1 MSYIKLEDGISLE
14 DILKD
19 NKVVII
25 DFWAQ
30 WCGPCKAFGPI
41 FEEVAKEKDGLVKF
55 VKVDVD
61 KNSKVA
67 ALYNIRSI
75 PTVLFIKNGQVV
87 KTRIGAMP
95 KYELTETVDVLLK

>member
-41 FEEVAKEKDGLVKF
+41 FEEVAKEKEGFAKF

-75 PTVLFIKNGQVV
+75 PTVLFIKDGQVV

>member
-41 FEEVAKEKDGLVKF
+41 FEEVAKEKLANQHMGV
-55 VKVDVD
+55 
-61 KNSKVA
+61 
-67 ALYNIRSI
+67 
-75 PTVLFIKNGQVV
+75 
-87 KTRIGAMP
+87 
-95 KYELTETVDVLLK
+95 

>member
-1 MSYIKLEDGISLE
+1 MAYIKLEDGISLE

-75 PTVLFIKNGQVV
+75 PTVLFIKDGQVV

>member
-30 WCGPCKAFGPI
+30 WCGPCKSFGPI
-41 FEEVAKEKDGLVKF
+41 FEEVAKEKEGQAKF

-75 PTVLFIKNGQVV
+75 PTVLFIKDGQVV

>member
-1 MSYIKLEDGISLE
+1 MSYIKLEDGLSLE
-14 DILKD
+14 DITKD
-19 NKVVII
+19 NKVVVV

-30 WCGPCKAFGPI
+30 WCGPCKSFGPI
-41 FEEVAKEKDGLVKF
+41 FEEVAKEEEGLAKF

-61 KNSKVA
+61 KNNKVA

-75 PTVLFIKNGQVV
+75 PTVLFIKDGQVV
-87 KTRIGAMP
+87 KTIIGAMP

>member
-1 MSYIKLEDGISLE
+1 MSYIKLEDGLSLE
-14 DILKD
+14 DITKD
-19 NKVVII
+19 NKVVVV

-30 WCGPCKAFGPI
+30 WCGPCKAFAPI

-75 PTVLFIKNGQVV
+75 PTVLFIRMV
-87 KTRIGAMP
+87 K
-95 KYELTETVDVLLK
+95 LLKQE

>member
-75 PTVLFIKNGQVV
+75 PTVLFIKDGQVV
-87 KTRIGAMP
+87 KTIIGAMP
-95 KYELTETVDVLLK
+95 KYELTETVKNLSK

>member
-75 PTVLFIKNGQVV
+75 PTVLFIKDGQVV

>member
-1 MSYIKLEDGISLE
+1 MSYIKLEDGLSLE
-14 DILKD
+14 DITKD
-19 NKVVII
+19 NKVVVV

-75 PTVLFIKNGQVV
+75 PTVLFIKDGQVV

-95 KYELTETVDVLLK
+95 KYELSETVDVLLR

>member
-14 DILKD
+14 DVLKN

-41 FEEVAKEKDGLVKF
+41 FEEVAKEKEGLAKF

-75 PTVLFIKNGQVV
+75 PTVLFIKDGEVV

-95 KYELTETVDVLLK
+95 KYELTETIDVLLK

>member
-75 PTVLFIKNGQVV
+75 PTILFIKDGQVV

>member
-75 PTVLFIKNGQVV
+75 PTVLFIKDGQVV
-87 KTRIGAMP
+87 KTRIGVMP

>member
-1 MSYIKLEDGISLE
+1 ME

-75 PTVLFIKNGQVV
+75 PTVLFIKDGQVV

>member
-1 MSYIKLEDGISLE
+1 MYYIKLEYGISLE

-75 PTVLFIKNGQVV
+75 PTVLFIKDGQVV

>member
-1 MSYIKLEDGISLE
+1 MSYIKLEDGLSLE
-14 DILKD
+14 DITKD
-19 NKVVII
+19 NKVVVV

-30 WCGPCKAFGPI
+30 WCGPCKAFAPI

-75 PTVLFIKNGQVV
+75 PTVLFIKDGQVV
-87 KTRIGAMP
+87 KTRIGTMP